1 MKAFILAA
9 GQGTRMR
16 PLTKNTPK
24 PLLPVAGK
32 PILKHNI
39 ELLRERVDEIIVLVG
54 WRAKRIKD
62 TLAYPEEEIT
72 FVKQEKQ
79 LGTAHA
85 ISKAEKYFEDKVICL
100 NGDIL
105 LPDDVIND
113 FIDGFQATDK
123 SLIGMAEVEDPS
135 EYGVIETDSDGVV
148 KALIEK
154 PSEPI
159 SNMANAGIYGFDTSI
174 FEAIKKTEK
183 SPRGEYEIT
192 DSMEFLIKEKK
203 LKGFPIKKED
213 WVELSRPWEL
223 LSANKKLLSSD
234 FSCIKEGRKG
244 RIEDNV
250 HLEGFVSLEKDAVI
264 REGTYI
270 QGPVCIGEGS
280 DIGPNTYI
288 RSCTTIGKNCRIGA
302 AVEIKNSIVMDGTN
316 IPHHNYVGDSVIGRN
331 CNFGSGTKVAN
342 LRLDESNIIVT
353 HRGEKIDTNRR
364 KLGVIM
370 GDDVKTGI
378 NSMINTG
385 TIIGDG
391 TFLGPGA
398 VADGEIGEN
407 SRIQ

>member
-9 GQGTRMR
+9 GKGTRMR
-16 PLTKNTPK
+16 PLTNNTPK

-32 PILKHNI
+32 PILKHTI
-39 ELLRERVDEIIVLVG
+39 EMLRERVDEIIILVG

-62 TLAYPEEEIT
+62 TLAYPDEEISY
-72 FVKQEKQ
+72 VKQEKQ

-85 ISKAEKYFEDKVICL
+85 ISKAERFIDDKFVCM

-105 LPDDVIND
+105 LPDAVID
-113 FIDGFQATDK
+113 SFITQFEGSDK
-123 SLIGMAEVEDPS
+123 SIMGRAEVENPS
-135 EYGVIETDSDGVV
+135 EYGVVETDADNLVTGI
-148 KALIEK
+148 IEK
-154 PSEPI
+154 PSEPS
-159 SNMANAGIYGFDTSI
+159 SNMVNAGIYGFDTTI
-174 FEAIKKTEK
+174 FDAIKKTEK

-192 DSMEFLIKEKK
+192 DSLEFLIEEKK
-203 LKGFPIKKED
+203 LKGYPIEKEY
-213 WVELSRPWEL
+213 WLELSRPWEL
-223 LSANKKLLSSD
+223 LSANNKLLSSD
-234 FSCIKEGRKG
+234 FSHIEEKREGI
-244 RIEDNV
+244 IEDNV
-250 HLEGFVSLEKDAVI
+250 HLEGFVSLARDAII

-270 QGPVCIGEGS
+270 KGPVCIDEGA

-288 RSCTTIGKNCRIGA
+288 RGCTSIGKNCRVGA

-342 LRLDESNIIVT
+342 LRLDESNISVT

-370 GDDVKTGI
+370 GDGVKTGI

-385 TIIGDG
+385 TIIGDQS
-391 TFLGPGA
+391 FIGPGA
-398 VADGEIGEN
+398 VADGEIGKK